1 VSTPDQPTGA
11 VRTGPRPATGSSP
24 RPAGAGEQGRPP
36 TSGQRPGTTGQRPT
50 GQRPTGQR
58 PAGQRPAA
66 PGQRPPGARPAAK
79 KGGARPAPGAP
90 RRVRLTAARVDP
102 WSVMKL
108 AFLLSVAIGIATVVA
123 AGVLWTVLDGMGV
136 FTDVND
142 FVARILGAGEFDIN
156 DYVGF
161 GKVLSLGTVLAVV
174 NVVLITALCTL
185 GAFLYNVASN
195 LVGGLHLTLSDD

>member
-1 VSTPDQPTGA
+1 MSTPDQPTGA
-11 VRTGPRPATGSSP
+11 VRTGPRPATGSPRPSGAGGSTGSTGQ
-24 RPAGAGEQGRPP
+24 RPAG
-36 TSGQRPGTTGQRPT
+36 SGQRPASAGQRPA
-50 GQRPTGQR
+50 PTGQR
-58 PAGQRPAA
+58 PAG
-66 PGQRPPGARPAAK
+66 ARPAAK
-79 KGGARPAPGAP
+79 GGGARPGTPRPAAGAP

-136 FTDVND
+136 FTQIND
-142 FVARILGAGEFDIN
+142 LVGQILGAGQFDIL
-156 DYVGF
+156 DFVGF

-185 GAFLYNVASN
+185 GAFLYNVAAN

>member
-1 VSTPDQPTGA
+1 MSTPDQPTGA
-11 VRTGPRPATGSSP
+11 VRTGPRPATGSP
-24 RPAGAGEQGRPP
+24 RPSDAGGQGRP
-36 TSGQRPGTTGQRPT
+36 TGSGQRPA
-50 GQRPTGQR
+50 PTGQR
-58 PAGQRPAA
+58 PAGQRPA
-66 PGQRPPGARPAAK
+66 GQRPAAAGQRPAGARPAAAK
-79 KGGARPAPGAP
+79 KAGARPAPGAP

-142 FVARILGAGEFDIN
+142 FISRILGAGTFDIN

>member
-1 VSTPDQPTGA
+1 VSTSDQTPTGQ
-11 VRTGPRPATGSSP
+11 VRTTTSP
-24 RPAGAGEQGRPP
+24 RPAGA
-36 TSGQRPGTTGQRPT
+36 
-50 GQRPTGQR
+50 
-58 PAGQRPAA
+58 RPAA
-66 PGQRPPGARPAAK
+66 GQQARTAGASGGGAPAPGTGATRTITPGSRPPGPGARPAAK
-79 KGGARPAPGAP
+79 RAPARKAPPRPGGRPAPGAP
-90 RRVRLTAARVDP
+90 RRVRLTVARVDP

-136 FTDVND
+136 FTDIND
-142 FVARILGAGEFDIN
+142 LVAQILGAGTFDIN